1 MIFLNV
7 ILRSSILYASETYYN
22 LKENEL
28 RTLERIEEE
37 FLRKLLKTG
46 RGCPVSQLYLETGH
60 VPARFA
66 VMKLLCL
73 FLKSIL
79 DENTESLIYRFIMA
93 QHENPTRG
101 DWVSSCLRDLTLED
115 IKAMKKNVFKK
126 ILKKSIRNKALQY
139 LLDKRGSKG
148 IQIQYSSLKMA
159 EYLLP
164 NTEKL
169 SISAQRYIFA
179 IRNRM
184 VQIENNF
191 PNKMSKKKIK
201 NTYTPA
207 NF

>member
-1 MIFLNV
+1 
-7 ILRSSILYASETYYN
+7 
-22 LKENEL
+22 
-28 RTLERIEEE
+28 
-37 FLRKLLKTG
+37 
-46 RGCPVSQLYLETGH
+46 
-60 VPARFA
+60 
-66 VMKLLCL
+66 MKLRCL
-73 FLKSIL
+73 FFKSIL
-79 DENTESLIYRFIMA
+79 DESTESLIYRFIMA

-101 DWVSSCLRDLTLED
+101 DWVSSCLRDLKYLNISLTLED

-126 ILKKSIRNKALQY
+126 ILKESIRDKALQY
-139 LLDKRGSKG
+139 LLNKRGSKG

-191 PNKMSKKKIK
+191 PNKMSKKLCFCGYEENQEHIYSCKFLNEKKEIIEYNRIFEENLNAQK
-201 NTYTPA
+201 KVYERFKENFEIRNQKLENDNHPA
-207 NF
+207 DPSAR

>member
-1 MIFLNV
+1 MLFLEAV
-7 ILRSSILYASETYYN
+7 FFMLQKPYYN

-101 DWVSSCLRDLTLED
+101 DWVSSCLRDLKYLKISRTLED
-115 IKAMKKNVFKK
+115 IKAMKRNLFKK
-126 ILKKSIRNKALQY
+126 ILK
-139 LLDKRGSKG
+139 
-148 IQIQYSSLKMA
+148 
-159 EYLLP
+159 
-164 NTEKL
+164 
-169 SISAQRYIFA
+169 
-179 IRNRM
+179 
-184 VQIENNF
+184 
-191 PNKMSKKKIK
+191 
-201 NTYTPA
+201 
-207 NF
+207 